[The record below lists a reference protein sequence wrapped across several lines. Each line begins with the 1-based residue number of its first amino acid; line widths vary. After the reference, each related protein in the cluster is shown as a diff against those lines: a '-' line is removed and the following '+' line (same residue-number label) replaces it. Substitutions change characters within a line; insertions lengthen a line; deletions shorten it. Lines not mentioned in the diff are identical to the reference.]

1 MKRLTDLI
9 GYIKNKLYIIQFTK
23 NSDNYMGKPKTLL
36 ATSKYCNAV
45 VDTIIYE
52 NS

>member
-1 MKRLTDLI
+1 MKTLSGILR
-9 GYIKNKLYIIQFTK
+9 YIRDKNFIRKYESNPRSYDGPALLA
-23 NSDNYMGKPKTLL
+23 NSD
-36 ATSKYCNAV
+36 YCNAV